1 MNTSEIISR
10 LKIKSEIGLQ
20 LTKRNGLLS
29 STWLIYLKNGFYYYF
44 DISEKIAFD
53 ENHKYSEEQFLEQF
67 KNSYFEIDCE
77 CN

>member
-1 MNTSEIISR
+1 MKTHEILSR

-44 DISEKIAFD
+44 DISEKIIFD

-67 KNSYFEIDCE
+67 ENSYFEIDCE
-77 CN
+77 CS

>member
-1 MNTSEIISR
+1 MNTPEILSI
-10 LKIKSEIGLQ
+10 LKCNSEIGLQ
-20 LTKRNGLLS
+20 LTKRNGLLN

-44 DISEKIAFD
+44 DISEKISFD
-53 ENHKYSEEQFLEQF
+53 ENHKYSEEQFLKQF